1 MTDIFI
7 GRKEEIAHLK
17 KIYERTTADFVAIYG
32 RRRVG
37 KTYLIRNF
45 FKNNPSFYFEATGL
59 KDGAL
64 QQQLK
69 LFTENISAAFY
80 NGLSLQVPKDW
91 LEAFQLL
98 TRAIDTVPKE
108 TKRIIFIDEIPWFA
122 TPKSGFI
129 QALDYYWNTRWSSQ
143 PNFKLVVCG
152 SAASWM
158 LDNLVH
164 AKGGLHNRLTASFP
178 IRPFT
183 LHETE
188 EYLIK
193 KGIRFTREQIVEL
206 YMSIGGIPH
215 YLNQIP
221 KGLSVSQIINR
232 LCFQKDGFLFNEFS
246 VLLSSLFDD
255 SETHNEIIRILA
267 KTKQGLSRD
276 EILQKSKLS
285 SSGGMFKKRLD
296 ELEEAGFIVS
306 FTPYGYLNK
315 GTFFKIS
322 DEYVLF
328 YLKWIEPVSK
338 RLRLSLKNESYWESK
353 MISQSW
359 KSWAGYAFESV
370 CFKHIEQIKYALG
383 IHAISSEIGSWRYQA
398 KREQEQLKG
407 CQIDLLIDRADGI
420 INLCEIKFQQGKFII
435 SKSYAAELRQKVTIY
450 KTLSKTRKA
459 IFLTMVTPEGVHKN
473 ENSEN
478 LVINEVIIDDL
489 FAK

>member
-1 MTDIFI
+1 MTEIFV
-7 GRKEEIAHLK
+7 GRKEELSRLK
-17 KIYERTTADFVAIYG
+17 EIYDRITADFVAIYG

-37 KTYLIRNF
+37 KTYLIRSF
-45 FKNNPSFYFEATGL
+45 FKKNTCSYFEITGL

-69 LFTENISAAFY
+69 LFTESIATVFY
-80 NGLSLQVPKDW
+80 NSLPLQVPKDW

-98 TRAIDTVPKE
+98 ERAIDTIPQN
-108 TKRIIFIDEIPWFA
+108 TKKVIFIDEIPWFA
-122 TPKSGFI
+122 TQKSGFI
-129 QALDYYWNTRWSSQ
+129 QALDYYWNTKLSSKK
-143 PNFKLVVCG
+143 NLKLIVCG

-158 LDNLVH
+158 LDNLVY

-188 EYLIK
+188 DFLIK
-193 KGIRFTREQIVEL
+193 RGINFTKAQITEL

-221 KGLSVSQIINR
+221 KGLSVPQILNK
-232 LCFQKDGFLFNEFS
+232 LCFQKDGFLFNEFPI
-246 VLLSSLFDD
+246 LFSSLFDN

-267 KTKQGLSRD
+267 SVKQGLSRE
-276 EILQKSKLS
+276 EILKRSKLS

-296 ELEEAGFIVS
+296 ELEESGFIVN

-315 GTFFKIS
+315 GTVFKIN
-322 DEYVLF
+322 DEYALF

-338 RLRLSLKNESYWESK
+338 RLRLSIKNESYWESK
-353 MISQSW
+353 MASQSW

-370 CFKHIEQIKYALG
+370 CIKHIEQIKYALG
-383 IHAISSEIGSWRYQA
+383 IHAISSEIGSWRYNP
-398 KREQEQLKG
+398 KSDQEQKG
-407 CQIDLLIDRADGI
+407 CQIDLLIDRADGV
-420 INLCEIKFQQGKFII
+420 INLCEIKFQQGLFRI
-435 SKSYAAELRQKVTIY
+435 SKGYANELQQKIEIY
-450 KTLSKTRKA
+450 KMVSKTRKT
-459 IFLTMVTPEGVHKN
+459 IFLTMITPEGVCRN
-473 ENSEN
+473 EHSEN
-478 LVINEVIIDDL
+478 LVSNEVVINDL